1 MAKKLLILLIIFS
14 LIYFGCS
21 IKDRL
26 PLSPEGPGGG
36 GGLEPSKLTTITVTG
51 PTLVTT
57 NRTAQYTAIG
67 KDQYGA
73 TMSITPTWMVT
84 GGIGTINQNG
94 LLTAAS
100 SSASGQVIAYVSTVT
115 GKLSVTITTQ
125 SVFKY
130 GIFTDDPAANPK
142 LKLNVLNPG
151 DPDGGAVYWWEAPQI
166 WSGGSLSTGAENIY
180 EGANGMY
187 ITWGT
192 WGSPDYPGYAGFYF
206 QFGNATT
213 TANYYAG
220 WIQNGPAGIGEPV
233 EKDMSFYDGGVLH
246 FAIKTENV
254 TNDVAIGMEGPKNN
268 AYTFRLNGDLG
279 VPLNDGQWHV
289 VEIPLNNFKAQGID
303 LTRIVHPFQFFVRRN
318 DAADWGK
325 KGTVRID
332 DIKWIK
338 Q

>member
-125 SVFKY
+125 SVSIYKY
-130 GIFTDDPAANPK
+130 GILTEDSQVISN
-142 LKLNVLNPG
+142 LKLNVLNPD
-151 DPDGGAVYWWEAPQI
+151 DPDGGAMFFWETPSL
-166 WSGGSLSTGAENIY
+166 WGGGALSTGADSIY
-180 EGANGMY
+180 EGGEGMFF
-187 ITWGT
+187 IWGAYGNT
-192 WGSPDYPGYAGFYF
+192 GYTGFYF

-213 TANYYAG
+213 TANYYG
-220 WIQNGPAGIGEPV
+220 WNQNGPAGIGEPV

-254 TNDVAIGMEGPKNN
+254 TNDVAIGMEGPKNT

-318 DAADWGK
+318 DASDWGK
-325 KGTVRID
+325 TGTVRID